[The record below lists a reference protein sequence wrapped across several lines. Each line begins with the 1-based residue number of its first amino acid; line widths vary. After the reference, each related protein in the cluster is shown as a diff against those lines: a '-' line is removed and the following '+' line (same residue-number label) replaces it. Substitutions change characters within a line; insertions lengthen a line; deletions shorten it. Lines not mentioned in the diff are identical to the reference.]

1 MRPALSARADALSR
15 EEPKGA
21 FLAEVQ
27 ALVQLAWPI
36 AAAQLGLIAMGLVDT
51 AVLGRVSPTELAGA
65 AIGRSVGFGCLTLAM
80 GVSTGLEPIAAQ
92 AIGAGEPDRAWEA
105 FKTTLHTVLLLWAPL
120 MAVAYGVTWL
130 LTPLGVG
137 EAIVS
142 RARDYFVTQAPGLA
156 LMVTFL
162 AAKTLLQAHGS
173 TRPALIASIAA
184 NLVNLVVCNL
194 LVRGDDALVG
204 VGLHPLGLPRL
215 GAWGAGVAFSVA
227 EVVLVG
233 IVLFAAMAHRPKAA
247 RKSDS
252 ARVSA
257 RTVLKVG
264 LPVGLQMLAEFGVFS
279 VASMLIGRLGAE
291 AVSAHQ
297 IAIGLS
303 SFTYMGALGIGG
315 ATAVRVGHAVGA
327 GTSVRRRGFVGIGV
341 GAAFMCS
348 GAIAFTLIPGLLMR
362 IFTDEPEVISL
373 GVRLLFIAALFQLF
387 DGVQTVAAGALRG
400 AGDVHFPFLANV
412 ASHWGLGFPLAFVL
426 CFPLGYGV
434 RGMWWGLTAGLVAA
448 AVSLAWRFAAIPR
461 RPIVRVGEG

>member
-1 MRPALSARADALSR
+1 VRPALSARAGSLFA

-27 ALVQLAWPI
+27 ALVRLAWPI
-36 AAAQLGLIAMGLVDT
+36 AAAQ
-51 AVLGRVSPTELAGA
+51 LGRVSPTELAGA

-80 GVSTGLEPIAAQ
+80 GVSTGLEPLAAQ

-105 FKTTLHTVLLLWAPL
+105 FKTTLRTVLFLWAPL
-120 MAVAYGVTWL
+120 MAIAYGVTWL

-137 EAIVS
+137 AAIVS
-142 RARDYFVTQAPGLA
+142 RARDYFVTQAPGLG

-162 AAKTLLQAHGS
+162 AAKTLLQAHGK
-173 TRPALIASIAA
+173 TRPALVASIAA

-204 VGLHPLGLPRL
+204 VGLRPVGLPRL
-215 GAWGAGVAFSVA
+215 GAWGAGIAFSVA
-227 EVVLVG
+227 EVVLVA
-233 IVLFAAMAHRPKAA
+233 IVLVAAMAYRPTAA
-247 RKSDS
+247 RRRDL
-252 ARVSA
+252 ARVPVPA

-279 VASMLIGRLGAE
+279 VASMLIGKLGAE
-291 AVSAHQ
+291 AVAAHQ

-448 AVSLAWRFAAIPR
+448 AVSLAWRFAAISR
-461 RPIVRVGEG
+461 GPIARVGEGPAGERVRGASQ